1 MISLKVC
8 RTILARFFI
17 AVVIISSLLVPAAFC
32 QETEDSQ
39 VFIAGFNAYQQKDYP
54 SAIGKLNEVLAKYPD
69 TPLRDM
75 ALFWLSRSY
84 FKNGNQRD
92 AARVMSQ
99 FSKEYPDNPLKAT
112 VEEELLN
119 LTARY
124 EKGEKLPVGTLPVT
138 VAADEAARKAKAEQE
153 RLAAAKAEQERLAQE
168 KAAQEKAAQEKVA
181 QEKVAQEK
189 AAQEKAAAQ
198 EQQRL
203 AAAKAEQDRKAAEQ
217 AARAEQERLAARKA
231 AEERQAAE
239 AERRRQEQERIAAE
253 KAAAEAE
260 AARLAAAR
268 KEQERLA
275 AEQAEKERQAKQ
287 REAEEKARAAKAAL
301 RERAIAQYKSIIET
315 YPDSAAAGT
324 AMAKLKELGVAVAM
338 PPKRVA
344 EQKSEEPADN
354 AQVLKLQVAQF
365 AGFEFNLLAK
375 PQAYDVARRISVPFE
390 IVNRGNGPDSF
401 SLESGFPAEFM
412 SGFAPAATP
421 DQPISQTPVMAPG
434 ETFKGIVTLTIP
446 AASIDGLRI
455 THPVKAVSRST
466 GEATQSR
473 EVALIAA
480 APLLRAV
487 LKTDKSQLLPGE
499 KISYHLAVLNVGSTA
514 AREVTLR
521 LSFPPQLAPLDY
533 EAAGFRQEANATLV
547 LNGIQVKSGESKEF
561 SVTFQLKDDSLAGQ
575 ELLCRAELVNTPL
588 KTRTAFISN
597 ASSVKPQ
604 RGIAVRS
611 DATPIVA
618 IPGQTVTIPLVVT
631 NTGNIREKFKIAS
644 LVKGAQAAVIYLDL
658 NRDGIR
664 QADEPA
670 VTEIGPLEPREEAG
684 LVVEVATP
692 RSAADGSEGNV
703 QVSLTAEGEAA
714 NPATAST
721 RVIYSRP
728 VLQMAMV
735 GRDERPRP
743 GEVAS
748 FDLTITNRGTNI
760 ARVVEL
766 QSVWPEQ
773 LDLIAAEPANS
784 SAVAGRLLWKF
795 NELGAGEKRTI
806 KVSFRVKA
814 GTGVGTSIHVRNVL
828 NYEDQLG
835 NRY

>member
-1 MISLKVC
+1 MKVC

-181 QEKVAQEK
+181 QEKVAQEKVAQEKVAQEKAAQEK

-473 EVALIAA
+473 EVTVIAA

-521 LSFPPQLAPLDY
+521 LSFPPQFAPVDY
-533 EAAGFRQEANATLV
+533 EAAGFRQEANAALV
-547 LNGIQVKSGESKEF
+547 LNGIQV
-561 SVTFQLKDDSLAGQ
+561 
-575 ELLCRAELVNTPL
+575 
-588 KTRTAFISN
+588 
-597 ASSVKPQ
+597 
-604 RGIAVRS
+604 
-611 DATPIVA
+611 
-618 IPGQTVTIPLVVT
+618 
-631 NTGNIREKFKIAS
+631 
-644 LVKGAQAAVIYLDL
+644 
-658 NRDGIR
+658 
-664 QADEPA
+664 
-670 VTEIGPLEPREEAG
+670 
-684 LVVEVATP
+684 
-692 RSAADGSEGNV
+692 
-703 QVSLTAEGEAA
+703 
-714 NPATAST
+714 
-721 RVIYSRP
+721 
-728 VLQMAMV
+728 
-735 GRDERPRP
+735 
-743 GEVAS
+743 
-748 FDLTITNRGTNI
+748 
-760 ARVVEL
+760 
-766 QSVWPEQ
+766 
-773 LDLIAAEPANS
+773 
-784 SAVAGRLLWKF
+784 
-795 NELGAGEKRTI
+795 
-806 KVSFRVKA
+806 
-814 GTGVGTSIHVRNVL
+814 
-828 NYEDQLG
+828 
-835 NRY
+835 